1 MAVAVLGIAI
11 AMVSGKAAPLV
22 DLIKAVDDT
31 SKSGRKQ
38 KKYSLALTAT
48 VAVMLARAYV

>member
-38 KKYSLALTAT
+38 KIFPSFNSNSCG
-48 VAVMLARAYV
+48 